1 MPKSRTRKKTAYTP
15 PPNRRKPVKAQARTA
30 GPSHPVYKVVM
41 FGLMLLGLGW
51 MAVFYIAG
59 DEIAFMFELGNW
71 NFVVAFVFGV
81 TGLLMT
87 LRWR

>member
-15 PPNRRKPVKAQARTA
+15 PPNRRTPAKPRAA
-30 GPSHPVYKVVM
+30 GPSHPIYKGVM

-59 DEIAFMFELGNW
+59 DEIEFMFELGNW